1 MQFCTPRTSLLI
13 LGIAHVPREGLDLSI
28 KISRFVVAWWQN
40 KGCRARRKFSPGRL
54 ARAQWTVRGVFAA
67 QTQTPPMRR

>member
-28 KISRFVVAWWQN
+28 KISRFVVAWWV
-40 KGCRARRKFSPGRL
+40 KTKAVAPADIISGTVG
-54 ARAQWTVRGVFAA
+54 ARAVDCA
-67 QTQTPPMRR
+67 P